1 MTDKSWVQIIT
12 NHYPLYEM
20 HIKKKGYLCCEPSLA
35 SLIEWYTW
43 IEEQAKER
51 EQKPPAPIVAPEI
64 SDAPD

>member
-1 MTDKSWVQIIT
+1 MDSW
-12 NHYPLYEM
+12 E
-20 HIKKKGYLCCEPSLA
+20 
-35 SLIEWYTW
+35 SLIENNYYPVFREWVKSKGYATGPSCADIKLWYTW